1 MAAGGRRLAGMSRRR
16 RTPCRGGIYHVVQ
29 RGNRRQAIYE
39 TDQDR
44 RLFLEMLADTLPRF
58 GFRYHGYCLMGN
70 HYHLMVETPNAN
82 LGKGMHWLNGVYAAR
97 FNATHDVDG
106 HLFQDRYWA
115 SPVAGAKAIVEV
127 ARYIAANP
135 LRAGLCDRAE
145 LWPWSTYP
153 MALGITPRPSHVTL
167 DLIMACS
174 MPTSAST
181 RPASASASWSS
192 RSPLPARCS
201 PLCCP
206 IWPLPAEPATRCA
219 RSAPRP
225 ALTRRR
231 SCAACVASA
240 DADRVRSDRRG
251 RRPRRQQSDVVH
263 RLELHHVNPARRE
276 LCH

>member
-1 MAAGGRRLAGMSRRR
+1 MM
-16 RTPCRGGIYHVVQ
+16 
-29 RGNRRQAIYE
+29 
-39 TDQDR
+39 
-44 RLFLEMLADTLPRF
+44 ADTLPRF

-115 SPVAGAKAIVEV
+115 SPVAGAKAVVEV

-167 DLIMACS
+167 DLIMALFDAH
-174 MPTSAST
+174 PAST
-181 RPASASASWSS
+181 RPASLSPAG
-192 RSPLPARCS
+192 RSGAP
-201 PLCCP
+201 CP
-206 IWPLPAEPATRCA
+206 P
-219 RSAPRP
+219 
-225 ALTRRR
+225 
-231 SCAACVASA
+231 AACRRAARPGRCPRSRLLA
-240 DADRVRSDRRG
+240 ARDRRRG
-251 RRPRRQQSDVVH
+251 RPRPVNVMRRLRGVSGY
-263 RLELHHVNPARRE
+263 RP
-276 LCH
+276 CSP

>member
-115 SPVAGAKAIVEV
+115 SPVAGAKAVVEV

-167 DLIMACS
+167 DLIMALFDAHLGVDEARVRFRQLVEQK
-174 MPTSAST
+174 P
-181 RPASASASWSS
+181 
-192 RSPLPARCS
+192 PARPLLAAVLPDLAAARGAGYSLREIGAATGLDPSTVMRRLRGVSGCRPCS
-201 PLCCP
+201 
-206 IWPLPAEPATRCA
+206 
-219 RSAPRP
+219 
-225 ALTRRR
+225 
-231 SCAACVASA
+231 
-240 DADRVRSDRRG
+240 
-251 RRPRRQQSDVVH
+251 Q
-263 RLELHHVNPARRE
+263 
-276 LCH
+276 

>member
-97 FNATHDVDG
+97 FNATHEVDG

-115 SPVAGAKAIVEV
+115 SPVAA
-127 ARYIAANP
+127 
-135 LRAGLCDRAE
+135 
-145 LWPWSTYP
+145 
-153 MALGITPRPSHVTL
+153 PRPSSRWP
-167 DLIMACS
+167 A
-174 MPTSAST
+174 TSPPIHSG
-181 RPASASASWSS
+181 SASAIAPSCG
-192 RSPLPARCS
+192 RGRP
-201 PLCCP
+201 
-206 IWPLPAEPATRCA
+206 TRW
-219 RSAPRP
+219 RSAS
-225 ALTRRR
+225 RR
-231 SCAACVASA
+231 
-240 DADRVRSDRRG
+240 
-251 RRPRRQQSDVVH
+251 
-263 RLELHHVNPARRE
+263 ARRTSPST
-276 LCH
+276 

>member
-1 MAAGGRRLAGMSRRR
+1 MSRRR

-39 TDQDR
+39 TDKDR
-44 RLFLEMLADTLPRF
+44 RLFLEMMADTLPRF

-97 FNATHDVDG
+97 FNATHEVDG

-153 MALGITPRPSHVTL
+153 MALGMAPRPSHVTL
-167 DLIMACS
+167 DLLMALFDAHLDIDEARVRFRRLVEQEPPARPLLAAVLPDLAAARGAGYS
-174 MPTSAST
+174 LREIGARPAST
-181 RPASASASWSS
+181 R
-192 RSPLPARCS
+192 
-201 PLCCP
+201 
-206 IWPLPAEPATRCA
+206 
-219 RSAPRP
+219 RP
-225 ALTRRR
+225 
-231 SCAACVASA
+231 SCAACAASA
-240 DADRVRSDRRG
+240 DADRVRRNRRG
-251 RRPRRQQSDVVH
+251 RCPRR
-263 RLELHHVNPARRE
+263 
-276 LCH
+276 

>member
-1 MAAGGRRLAGMSRRR
+1 VAAGGRRLAGMSRRR

-153 MALGITPRPSHVTL
+153 MALGVSPRPSHVTL
-167 DLIMACS
+167 DLIMALFDAHLGIDEARVRFRQLVEQE
-174 MPTSAST
+174 P
-181 RPASASASWSS
+181 
-192 RSPLPARCS
+192 PARPLLAAVLPDLAAARGAGYSLREIGAATGLDPSTVMRRLRGVSGCRPCS
-201 PLCCP
+201 
-206 IWPLPAEPATRCA
+206 
-219 RSAPRP
+219 
-225 ALTRRR
+225 
-231 SCAACVASA
+231 
-240 DADRVRSDRRG
+240 
-251 RRPRRQQSDVVH
+251 Q
-263 RLELHHVNPARRE
+263 
-276 LCH
+276 